1 MLGLTSAAIAI
12 VYIIVLVVLSEALVI
27 PSVGEAQASKVR
39 AIMAVVGII
48 GMIAIPYIA
57 AKRAAKGVAS
67 GVSSA
72 GHGIAGLFK

>member
-12 VYIIVLVVLSEALVI
+12 VYIIVLVVLSEALII
-27 PSVGEAQASKVR
+27 PSVGPAQASKVR

-48 GMIAIPYIA
+48 GMIAIPVIA
-57 AKRAAKGVAS
+57 AKRAASGVAT